1 MTPPTDSAEKRVI
14 PAGQEELVRRM
25 VAPALPDGWAFVDA
39 RIEGATIRARYLR
52 AGPPR
57 VRAELH
63 LAHSDAADGGPATE
77 RFSVRLLAPRG
88 TAGLAP
94 LLSALLAAVRDAET
108 DFVWERPPPPAPPAY
123 GSTRRAPA
131 PAPIPEGEAPWR
143 PEPAPVPEGE
153 APWQPPPAPIPE
165 GEAPWQPEPGPIP
178 EGDPIWHPET
188 FADPEAFERA
198 RERFERGDFDA
209 ALDDL
214 AAIARDSTPFD
225 ALAALTLRFERMWQ
239 IGRCHEALAA
249 LDEAL
254 VRFPE
259 SVALHGAGAVRRAE
273 MHDAERAAAHARTL
287 LDLAGSSTGLTLR
300 AATVLLS
307 LGLEDEARAAADR
320 ALATADDDPKLRFH
334 LADLARQVADY
345 DAASERYASL
355 LALDPD
361 HTGARLALATLA
373 AWRGEW
379 ATTLDHV
386 TTLLAANPDDADAL
400 CLRGASRVSAGDPGG
415 ALDDLDR
422 AAALQPGDPVA
433 AVWRGE
439 ALLRLGRYAE
449 ALAETRRGGEQSDDI
464 ANHVAAQV
472 VISLAQLRTDTFPG
486 LPEYVL
492 VPALAALRT
501 DALAPTPGT
510 PTPPEDDLDA
520 ALAESLT
527 RLRGNRSP
535 VATYVRSAD
544 RRLVRLDVPPSPRV
558 ASKRALHRFVATGS
572 LVEPM
577 ADLDRVHERAPHAA
591 EPYNYRG
598 EMHLYVGDAASAKRE
613 FERAIALYGR
623 SRWAYIGMA
632 GAWVLDGD
640 HEEALRWLAEG
651 IAQAGTPGPTAFVYR
666 GEAMRCLGRAVEAR
680 ADLTLSV
687 RRNPGRIGAWVNLGL
702 LEVSDGDLDAARA
715 VLATLRRRGPGFY
728 ADASL
733 ALGSDD
739 DPVAMLTEMLS
750 MLRGN
755 RASSCVTYFTRAGQL
770 RSVPPSAD

>member
-1 MTPPTDSAEKRVI
+1 MTPATDSAEKRVI
-14 PAGQEELVRRM
+14 PAGQEGLVRRM

-39 RIEGATIRARYLR
+39 RIEGDAVRARYLR
-52 AGPPR
+52 AGPLQ

-63 LAHSDAADGGPATE
+63 LAHPDAADGGLATE

-88 TAGLAP
+88 TTGLAP
-94 LLSALLAAVRDAET
+94 LLAALLAAVRAAEPA
-108 DFVWERPPPPAPPAY
+108 FVWERPPPPAPPAY
-123 GSTRRAPA
+123 GSTRRAAERA
-131 PAPIPEGEAPWR
+131 PAPEGEP
-143 PEPAPVPEGE
+143 
-153 APWQPPPAPIPE
+153 
-165 GEAPWQPEPGPIP
+165 PWQPEPPPTP
-178 EGDPIWHPET
+178 EGDPIWHPEPEA

-198 RERFERGDFDA
+198 RLHFERGDFDA
-209 ALDDL
+209 ALDAL
-214 AAIARDSTPFD
+214 AVIARDSTPFD
-225 ALAALTLRFERMWQ
+225 ALSALTLRFERMWQ

-249 LDEAL
+249 LDAAIE
-254 VRFPE
+254 RFPE
-259 SVALHGAGAVRRAE
+259 SVALHGAGAARRAE
-273 MHDAERAAAHARTL
+273 MHDAERAAGHARAL
-287 LDLAGSSTGLTLR
+287 LELAGSSAGLTLR
-300 AATVLLS
+300 AATVLFS
-307 LGLEDEARAAADR
+307 LGREDEARQAADR
-320 ALATADDDPKLRFH
+320 ARAATDDDPRLRLH
-334 LADLARQVADY
+334 LADLYREVADY
-345 DAASERYASL
+345 AVAGDLYAGL

-361 HTGARLALATLA
+361 HAGARFALATLA
-373 AWRGEW
+373 AWRGDWRE
-379 ATTLDHV
+379 ADDHV
-386 TTLLAANPDDADAL
+386 ATLLTSNPDDAAAL
-400 CLRGASRVSAGDPGG
+400 CLRGAARVCAGDPGG

-422 AAALQPGDPVA
+422 AASLQPADPVA
-433 AVWRGE
+433 AVWRGA
-439 ALLRLGRYAE
+439 ALLDLGRYAE

-472 VISLAQLRTDTFPG
+472 VISLAQLRTGAFPG

-492 VPALAALRT
+492 GPALTALLT
-501 DALAPTPGT
+501 DAEPVLPGA

-520 ALAESLT
+520 ALSEALT

-572 LVEPM
+572 LEESL
-577 ADLDRVHERAPHAA
+577 AELDRVHERAPHAA

-598 EMHLYVGDAASAKRE
+598 ELHLYVGDAAAARRE

-640 HEEALRWLAEG
+640 FEEALRWLAEG

-666 GEAMRCLGRAVEAR
+666 GESMRCLGRAAEAR

-687 RRNPGRIGAWVNLGL
+687 QRNPGRIGAWVNLGL
-702 LEVSDGDLDAARA
+702 LDVSDGDLDAARA
-715 VLATLRRRGPGFY
+715 VLATLRRRAPGFC
-728 ADASL
+728 ADAAL
-733 ALGSDD
+733 ALGLDPAERSDD
-739 DPVAMLTEMLS
+739 DDPAGLLREMLA

-770 RSVPPSAD
+770 RSVPPAADP

>member
-1 MTPPTDSAEKRVI
+1 
-14 PAGQEELVRRM
+14 M

-39 RIEGATIRARYLR
+39 RIEGGTIRARYLQ

-57 VRAELH
+57 ARAELH
-63 LAHSDAADGGPATE
+63 LAHPDIVDAPIATT
-77 RFSVRLLAPRG
+77 RFSVRLLAARG
-88 TAGLAP
+88 TTGLAT
-94 LLSALLAAVRDAET
+94 LLTALLAAVRDAEV
-108 DFVWERPPPPAPPAY
+108 DFVWEHAPPTPPPAY
-123 GSTRRAPA
+123 GSTRWEPTTHATPA
-131 PAPIPEGEAPWR
+131 STPATPASDGATPWN
-143 PEPAPVPEGE
+143 PEPDPVE
-153 APWQPPPAPIPE
+153 
-165 GEAPWQPEPGPIP
+165 
-178 EGDPIWHPET
+178 PET

-209 ALDDL
+209 ALDAL
-214 AAIARDSTPFD
+214 AVIARDSTPFD

-239 IGRCHEALAA
+239 IGRCHEALVA
-249 LDEAL
+249 LDEAIG
-254 VRFPE
+254 RFPE

-273 MHDAERAAAHARTL
+273 MHDAGRATVHARTL
-287 LDLAGSSTGLTLR
+287 LGLAGSSAGLTLR

-307 LGLEDEARAAADR
+307 LGHEDEARAAADR
-320 ALATADDDPKLRFH
+320 ALATADDDPKLRLH
-334 LADLARQVADY
+334 LADLSRQVADY
-345 DAASERYASL
+345 DAAGERYASL
-355 LALDPD
+355 LALDPE
-361 HTGARLALATLA
+361 HAGARLALATLA

-379 ATTLDHV
+379 EATLDHV
-386 TTLLAANPDDADAL
+386 ATLLSTHPDDAAAL
-400 CLRGASRVSAGDPGG
+400 CLRGAARVCAGDPGG

-422 AAALQPGDPVA
+422 AASLQPGDPVA

-464 ANHVAAQV
+464 ANHVAAQI
-472 VISLAQLRTDTFPG
+472 VISLAQLRTGAFPG

-492 VPALAALRT
+492 GPALAALLT
-501 DALAPTPGT
+501 DALALVPGA
-510 PTPPEDDLDA
+510 PPPPDDDLDA
-520 ALAESLT
+520 ALSEALT

-572 LVEPM
+572 LEEPM
-577 ADLDRVHERAPHAA
+577 AELDRVHERAPHAA

-598 EMHLYVGDAASAKRE
+598 ELHLYVGDAAAARRE

-640 HEEALRWLAEG
+640 FEEALRWLAEG

-666 GEAMRCLGRAVEAR
+666 GEAMRCLGRAAEAR

-687 RRNPGRIGAWVNLGL
+687 QRNPGRIGAWVNLGL
-702 LEVSDGDLDAARA
+702 LDVSDGDLDAARA
-715 VLATLRRRGPGFY
+715 VLATLRRRGPGFF

-733 ALGSDD
+733 ALGAAAD
-739 DPVAMLTEMLS
+739 DPAAMLREMLA

-755 RASSCVTYFTRAGQL
+755 RASSCVTYFTRAGRL